1 MLEMSMDDIFKKKLE
16 GLRNPSKSNTFAQA
30 LFGEVHWLVKESR
43 AQVVEVIDQT
53 QFSEKQQVLNSLERF
68 AQEKIETSKEQK
80 IVIDGGEILKKP
92 EPVWNG
98 IELINSEDELLKSL
112 TVDQNTLKVCLNKKT
127 PPNVRILFVPEEF
140 RKYEDFST
148 ELKDQESVNEL
159 LAFFPQKTA
168 ELFARMISAMKL
180 NTSEVLVFACQNGGT
195 DITEEVMKVASFYQP
210 EVIVTLGATSTQK
223 VLKSQERLTQ
233 VHGQFFSRKIENIGS
248 FTVVPLF
255 HPSIIENNMNMK
267 KAAWADMQKIM
278 SHLNLL

>member
-1 MLEMSMDDIFKKKLE
+1 MLEMSMDEIFKKKLE
-16 GLRNPSKSNTFAQA
+16 GLRNPAKPNTFAEA

-43 AQVVEVIDQT
+43 THVVEVIDQT

-80 IVIDGGEILKKP
+80 IVIEGGEIHKKP
-92 EPVWNG
+92 EPVWDG
-98 IELINSEDELLKSL
+98 IEVLASKEELLKSL
-112 TVDQNTLKVCLNKKT
+112 TVDQNTLDICLKNKES
-127 PPNVRILFVPEEF
+127 NVRVLFVPEEF
-140 RKYEDFST
+140 RKFEDFSG
-148 ELKDQESVNEL
+148 ELKDNESVNEL
-159 LAFFPQKTA
+159 LAFFPQRTA
-168 ELFARMISAMKL
+168 ELFSRMISAMKL
-180 NTSEVLVFACQNGGT
+180 KTSEVLVFACQNNGT
-195 DITEEVMKVASFYQP
+195 DITEEVMKVATFYRP

-233 VHGQFFSRKIENIGS
+233 VHGQFFSRKIENVGQ